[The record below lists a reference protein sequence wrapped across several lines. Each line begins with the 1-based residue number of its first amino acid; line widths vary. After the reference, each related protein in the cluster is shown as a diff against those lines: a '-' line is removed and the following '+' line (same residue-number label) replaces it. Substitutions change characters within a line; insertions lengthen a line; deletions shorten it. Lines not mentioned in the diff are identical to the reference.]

1 MKKTVQW
8 LLASAAAGAVLPAWS
23 HRSSGD
29 HEFAGT
35 HGPLHESRA
44 QSALPAPNV
53 KHQEFRLT
61 AAAGSAQP
69 AATSDGPSTRSGES
83 ENLEEI
89 FVTAQKRSERLQ
101 DVPVSI
107 SVMTG
112 DELDTS
118 TAEGI
123 TEALNRSPGVMAQT
137 SYIGGGTQ
145 IAVRGVAAS
154 STILHG
160 SSPIAYYLD
169 SVPFGLIKTSIAPD
183 ANAFDLER
191 VEVLR
196 GPQGT
201 LYGASALNGVVRV
214 LTKDA
219 DPDQFELKA
228 RTSASATEGGGENY
242 RADMAVNVPLVDSKL
257 AVRAVGGYEDLS
269 GWIDRPNQRDAND
282 AELRNLRVKV
292 DAQPLDELSV
302 GLSAWTSRSAYG
314 APSLADDNGRHSSTN
329 EEPVRTNYDVYGVEV
344 RYEFPSFSVT
354 SMSSYLE
361 YENDGS
367 LDLVPY
373 IGVDVPFVNQF
384 AAEVFS
390 EELVVTSTA
399 EGLWRWSLGGMYRDE
414 EDQLFQ
420 TITGLIPTVDY
431 TDSSES
437 LAVFGELARAF
448 YDGRI
453 EITAG
458 LRYFEDEVGTAEN
471 VPSSGVITDPLLSVR
486 SKFDAVTP
494 RVVLTWLPSDVLT
507 VYASY
512 AEGFRSGFQQ
522 QPIVIMTAPSIAP
535 VDADTLNNY
544 EVGTKGRIFDGVLQ
558 FEAAVYYINWRDVQ
572 RDESVVING
581 VPIAA
586 LVNGESA
593 SGVGFEFAINSE
605 PVSGLELGISFS
617 WNDLTW
623 DDDVFSGGAVLFAQG
638 DRLSL
643 SPEIVAGASAAYNFP
658 LGGNGIEGRLS
669 ASANYTSEQDL
680 EIATGR
686 GEGDAILIARTNFL
700 IDFREHWSAM
710 VFVDNVT
717 NEDGAVLAAPFP
729 VPDWSTRPRPRTF
742 GLQLEYRF

>member
-1 MKKTVQW
+1 MKHMLGW
-8 LLASAAAGAVLPAWS
+8 LFALATAGTGLPA
-23 HRSSGD
+23 H
-29 HEFAGT
+29 
-35 HGPLHESRA
+35 
-44 QSALPAPNV
+44 
-53 KHQEFRLT
+53 
-61 AAAGSAQP
+61 
-69 AATSDGPSTRSGES
+69 SGENG
-83 ENLEEI
+83 NLEEVL
-89 FVTAQKRSERLQ
+89 VTAQKRTERLQ
-101 DVPVSI
+101 DVPVQI
-107 SVMTG
+107 SVISG
-112 DELDTS
+112 DALDASTS
-118 TAEGI
+118 QGI

-191 VEVLR
+191 AEVLR

-219 DPDQFELKA
+219 DLDRVEFKA
-228 RTSASATEGGGENY
+228 RTAASMTEGGGENY
-242 RADMAVNVPLVDSKL
+242 RADAALNVPLIEGKL
-257 AVRAVGGYEDLS
+257 AIRAVGGYDNLS
-269 GWIDRPNQRDAND
+269 GWIDRPHQRNAND
-282 AELRNLRVKV
+282 AELRNFRLKV
-292 DAQPLDELSV
+292 NAQPTDQLSI
-302 GLSAWTSRSAYG
+302 GLSAWTSRSDLG
-314 APSLADDNGRHSSTN
+314 APPLADDQGRHSSIN
-329 EEPVRTNYDVYGVEV
+329 DEPVRTDYDAYGLQVSHD
-344 RYEFPSFSVT
+344 FGSFSVT
-354 SMSSYLE
+354 SMSGYLD

-367 LDLVPY
+367 LDLVPF

-390 EELVVTSTA
+390 EEVVVTSNGA
-399 EGLWRWSLGGMYRDE
+399 GPWRWSLGGMYRDE

-420 TITGLIPTVDY
+420 TIAGLIPTVDY
-431 TDSSES
+431 SDSSES
-437 LAVFGELARAF
+437 VAVFGELTRVLN
-448 YDGRI
+448 DGRF

-458 LRYFEDEVGTAEN
+458 LRYFEDEVGTREN
-471 VPSSGVITDPLLSVR
+471 VPSSGIATNPLLSV
-486 SKFDAVTP
+486 SSDFDAVTP
-494 RVVLTWLPSDVLT
+494 RLVFTWLPTDQLT

-522 QPIVIMTAPSIAP
+522 QPIVLLTAPRIPP

-544 EVGTKGRIFDGVLQ
+544 EVGTKGSMLDGSLKL
-558 FEAAVYYINWRDVQ
+558 EAAVYYIDWRDVQ

-605 PVSGLELGISFS
+605 PVSGLELGVSFS
-617 WNDLTW
+617 WNDLAW
-623 DDDVFSGGAVLFAQG
+623 DDDVFSGGGVLFEKG

-643 SPEIVAGASAAYNFP
+643 SPEIVAGASAGYRFP
-658 LGGNGIEGRLS
+658 LGGNGMEGRWA

-680 EIATGR
+680 EIATGL
-686 GEGDAILIARTNFL
+686 GEGDAILIARA
-700 IDFREHWSAM
+700 DFSVDFPEHWSATLY
-710 VFVDNVT
+710 VDNVT
-717 NEDGAVLAAPFP
+717 NEDGAVLSAPFP
-729 VPDWSTRPRPRTF
+729 VPEWSTRPRPRTY

>member
-1 MKKTVQW
+1 MKKTLGW
-8 LLASAAAGAVLPAWS
+8 LLAVTTAGTGLPAHS
-23 HRSSGD
+23 EGGSKEQPD
-29 HEFAGT
+29 
-35 HGPLHESRA
+35 SRA
-44 QSALPAPNV
+44 I
-53 KHQEFRLT
+53 
-61 AAAGSAQP
+61 
-69 AATSDGPSTRSGES
+69 TRSGDQG
-83 ENLEEI
+83 NLEEVL
-89 FVTAQKRSERLQ
+89 VTAQKRTERLQ
-101 DVPVSI
+101 DVPASI
-107 SVMTG
+107 SVISG
-112 DELDTS
+112 GELDTS

-123 TEALNRSPGVMAQT
+123 TEALNRTPGVMAQT

-219 DPDQFELKA
+219 GLDRFELKA

-242 RADMAVNVPLVDSKL
+242 RADMALNVPLIDGKL
-257 AVRAVGGYEDLS
+257 AVRAAGGYEDLS
-269 GWIDRPNQRDAND
+269 GWIDRPNRRNAND
-282 AELRNLRVKV
+282 AELRNLRLKV
-292 DAQPLDELSV
+292 NAQPTDELSI
-302 GLSAWTSRSAYG
+302 GLSTWISRSDFG
-314 APSLADDNGRHSSTN
+314 APSLADDQGRHSSIN
-329 EEPVRTNYDVYGVEV
+329 DEPVRTDYDAYSLKVSYDFG
-344 RYEFPSFSVT
+344 SFLVT
-354 SMSSYLE
+354 SMSSYLD

-367 LDLVPY
+367 LDLVPF

-390 EELVVTSTA
+390 EEVVVTSS
-399 EGLWRWSLGGMYRDE
+399 GDGPWRWSLGGMFRDE

-420 TITGLIPTVDY
+420 TITGLIPMVDY

-437 LAVFGELARAF
+437 MAVFGELTRVF
-448 YDGRI
+448 NDGRF
-453 EITAG
+453 ELTAG
-458 LRYFEDEVGTAEN
+458 LRYFEDDVGTEEN
-471 VPSSGVITDPLLSVR
+471 VPSSGVLTDPLLRVS
-486 SKFDAVTP
+486 SDFDAVTP
-494 RVVLTWLPSDVLT
+494 RLVFAWLPTDQLT

-512 AEGFRSGFQQ
+512 SEGFRSGFQQ
-522 QPIVIMTAPSIAP
+522 QPIVLLTAPRIPP

-544 EVGTKGRIFDGVLQ
+544 EVGTKGSVLDGSVK
-558 FEAAVYYINWRDVQ
+558 FEAAVYYIDWRDVQ
-572 RDESVVING
+572 RDESVVINS

-605 PVSGLELGISFS
+605 PVSGLELGVSFS
-617 WNDLTW
+617 WNDLAW
-623 DDDVFSGGAVLFAQG
+623 DDDVFSGGGILFEKG

-643 SPEIVAGASAAYNFP
+643 SPEIVAGASAAYSFP
-658 LGGNGIEGRLS
+658 LNERGVEGRFA

-686 GEGDAILIARTNFL
+686 GEGDAILIARTHFAV
-700 IDFREHWSAM
+700 DFPERWSAM
-710 VFVDNVT
+710 LYVDNVT
-717 NEDGAVLAAPFP
+717 NEDGAVLSAPFP
-729 VPDWSTRPRPRTF
+729 VPEWSTRPRPRTF
-742 GLQLEYRF
+742 GLQLEYHF